1 MRYAKVVPDIPTRA
15 IDGCF
20 DYAVPPALEQSCQ
33 VGCTVLV
40 RFGHWDVVGYVV
52 GLGSLPGEGVDPARV
67 REVMRVLA
75 APAFDEVGAKLA
87 RWMSREYAAPLAVCL
102 RLMMP
107 PGQTMRVRRE
117 DGGEW
122 QLVVERTNAVD
133 DRWASLT
140 EAGRAFEP
148 RANAT
153 RQRQVI
159 EALRAGQMRVA
170 ELSAMVSGAGQVVS
184 ALAKRGLVSVE
195 RRRRVRGN
203 GEQTTLSSANAPKP
217 ERLTAGQVQA
227 LEAIAAAT
235 DAGRGDVV
243 VVDGV
248 TGSGKT
254 EVYLSAIE
262 RVRAQGKGAIVLV
275 PEISLTAQTVGRFRS
290 RFGDDVAILHSRLST
305 GERFDQWDMARSG
318 AAHVVV
324 GARSALFAPLA
335 NVGLVIVDE
344 EHEGSYKQDQAP
356 RYHAREAA
364 CELARLRG
372 AAVVLGSATP
382 SLESLERCRQGSWR
396 AVSWTRVEMP
406 ERPGGAEL
414 PRVRVVDMRQ
424 QFAAK
429 NGSCFSTVLKEAL
442 REVVRRRQ
450 KAVLLLN
457 RRGFASFLMCRE
469 CGCVPTCTHCSTALT
484 YHERTHSLVCHSC
497 ARSWPVRAYPDPS
510 TKCPNCGSRY
520 LAQYGLGTQRVED
533 ELKMLLA
540 TVQEEIATESACGA
554 CVAGEEVAGGL
565 DAGGPAAC
573 ASSGSAQNGVTVGLR
588 VGGSFGSRGPD
599 ATTHASEAPASAAV
613 SARCGEGA
621 CPGEGD
627 GSSSSNKSQVDSAE
641 STVDAAKPI
650 VCAAESAAVS
660 RVGSVDVIRMDAD
673 TTSAKGAH
681 TRLLERF
688 DASECAVLVGTQMI
702 AKGLDFPEVTLV
714 GVINADTT
722 LKLPDFRAA
731 ERTYDLLEQ
740 VSGRAGRG
748 GAAGQV
754 IIQTYWATHPAIQ
767 AVAHHSRS
775 KFEAYELEQREE
787 AYYPPFSRVANVTLT
802 GKNEAALRERSR
814 QLGHALRDAVDEL
827 EGDWE
832 VLGPAE
838 CVRARVKDRYRRH
851 LVVKAPPT
859 AEMGPVIEAAAN
871 TLPARRDITLSI
883 DVDAYDML

>member
-15 IDGCF
+15 INGSF
-20 DYAVPPALEQSCQ
+20 DYAVPPALESSCL

-40 RFGHWDVVGYVV
+40 SFGHRDVVGYVTQLS
-52 GLGSLPGEGVDPARV
+52 GELGEGVDPSCV
-67 REVMRVLA
+67 NEVMRVLA
-75 APAFDEVGAKLA
+75 APAFDEVGARLA
-87 RWMSREYAAPLAVCL
+87 TWMSREYAAPLPLCL

-133 DRWASLT
+133 DRWVSLT
-140 EAGRAFEP
+140 EAGRGFEP
-148 RANAT
+148 RATAT
-153 RQRQVI
+153 RQRQVV
-159 EALRAGQMRVA
+159 EALREGQMRIA
-170 ELSAMVSGAGQVVS
+170 ELSAMVGGAGAVVS
-184 ALAKRGLVSVE
+184 ALAKRGVVAVE
-195 RRRRVRGN
+195 HRRRVRGR
-203 GEQTTLSSANAPKP
+203 GEATTLSSANAPRP
-217 ERLTAGQVQA
+217 ERLTEGQQNA
-227 LEAIAAAT
+227 LAAIGRAAE
-235 DAGRGDVV
+235 AGRGDVV

-262 RVRAQGKGAIVLV
+262 RVREQGKGAIVLV

-305 GERFDQWDMARSG
+305 GERFDQWDMVRTG

-382 SLESLERCRQGSWR
+382 SLESLERCRRGSWR
-396 AVSWTRVEMP
+396 GVSWTRAEMP
-406 ERPGGAEL
+406 ERPGTAVL
-414 PRVRVVDMRQ
+414 PSVRVVDMRQ

-429 NGSCFSTVLKEAL
+429 NGSCFSSVLADAL
-442 REVVRRRQ
+442 MGVVRRRE

-484 YHERTHSLVCHSC
+484 YHERTHSLMCHSC
-497 ARSWPVRAYPDPS
+497 GSSWPVRAYPDPS

-540 TVQEEIATESACGA
+540 RIQDDVLAGPEAAGDGA
-554 CVAGEEVAGGL
+554 
-565 DAGGPAAC
+565 
-573 ASSGSAQNGVTVGLR
+573 
-588 VGGSFGSRGPD
+588 
-599 ATTHASEAPASAAV
+599 
-613 SARCGEGA
+613 
-621 CPGEGD
+621 EGD
-627 GSSSSNKSQVDSAE
+627 QD
-641 STVDAAKPI
+641 
-650 VCAAESAAVS
+650 AAVS
-660 RVGSVDVIRMDAD
+660 RVGGVDVIRMDAD
-673 TTSAKGAH
+673 TTSGKGAH

-748 GAAGQV
+748 GAAGEV

-767 AVAHHSRS
+767 AVAHHSRP
-775 KFEAYELEQREE
+775 KFVAYELEQREE

-802 GKNEAALRERSR
+802 GANEAYLREKSR
-814 QLGHALRDAVDEL
+814 ELGHALRDAVDEL

-838 CVRARVKDRYRRH
+838 CVRARVKGRYRRH

-859 AEMGPVIEAAAN
+859 AEMGPVIEAAAAKLG
-871 TLPARRDITLSI
+871 TLKGITLSI

>member
-15 IDGCF
+15 INGSF
-20 DYAVPPALEQSCQ
+20 DYAVPPALENSCL

-40 RFGHWDVVGYVV
+40 SFGHRDVVGYVTQLS
-52 GLGSLPGEGVDPARV
+52 GELGEGVDPSRV
-67 REVMRVLA
+67 NEVMRVLA
-75 APAFDEVGAKLA
+75 APAFDEVGARLA
-87 RWMSREYAAPLAVCL
+87 TWMSREYAAPLPLCL

-133 DRWASLT
+133 DRWVSLT
-140 EAGRAFEP
+140 EAGRGFEP
-148 RANAT
+148 RATAT

-159 EALRAGQMRVA
+159 EALREGQMRMA
-170 ELSAMVSGAGQVVS
+170 ELSAMVGGAGAVVS
-184 ALAKRGLVSVE
+184 TLAKRGVVAVE
-195 RRRRVRGN
+195 HRRRVRGR
-203 GEQTTLSSANAPKP
+203 GEATTLSSASAPRP
-217 ERLTAGQVQA
+217 EHLTEGQQGA
-227 LEAIAAAT
+227 LAAIGRAAE
-235 DAGRGDVV
+235 AGRGDVV

-262 RVRAQGKGAIVLV
+262 RVRERGKGAIVLV

-305 GERFDQWDMARSG
+305 GERFDQWDMVRTG

-382 SLESLERCRQGSWR
+382 SLESLERCRRGSWR
-396 AVSWTRVEMP
+396 GVSWTRAEMP
-406 ERPGGAEL
+406 ERPGTAVL
-414 PRVRVVDMRQ
+414 PSVRVVDMRQ

-429 NGSCFSTVLKEAL
+429 NGSCFSSVLVEAL
-442 REVVRRRQ
+442 MGVVRRRE

-484 YHERTHSLVCHSC
+484 YHERTHSLMCHSC
-497 ARSWPVRAYPDPS
+497 GSSWPVRAYPDPS

-540 TVQEEIATESACGA
+540 RIQDDVLAGPEAAGDGA
-554 CVAGEEVAGGL
+554 
-565 DAGGPAAC
+565 
-573 ASSGSAQNGVTVGLR
+573 
-588 VGGSFGSRGPD
+588 
-599 ATTHASEAPASAAV
+599 
-613 SARCGEGA
+613 
-621 CPGEGD
+621 EGD
-627 GSSSSNKSQVDSAE
+627 QD
-641 STVDAAKPI
+641 
-650 VCAAESAAVS
+650 AAVS
-660 RVGSVDVIRMDAD
+660 RVGGVDVIRMDAD
-673 TTSAKGAH
+673 TTSGKGAH

-748 GAAGQV
+748 GAAGEV

-767 AVAHHSRS
+767 AVAHHSRP

-802 GKNEAALRERSR
+802 GANEAYLREKSR
-814 QLGHALRDAVDEL
+814 ELGHALRDAVDEL

-838 CVRARVKDRYRRH
+838 CVRARVKGRYRRH

-859 AEMGPVIEAAAN
+859 AEMGPVIEGAAAKLG
-871 TLPARRDITLSI
+871 TLKGIALSI